1 MTGKKMLMI
10 TVGVGLGYK
19 VIYSTFPPP
28 PQLILRPYV
37 ASSYHE
43 NISKKFLEW

>member
-1 MTGKKMLMI
+1 MLDHDWKKMLMI

-28 PQLILRPYV
+28 PTVDIKAV
-37 ASSYHE
+37 HGF
-43 NISKKFLEW
+43 FLS

>member
-28 PQLILRPYV
+28 PPTVDIKAVRGF
-37 ASSYHE
+37 
-43 NISKKFLEW
+43 FLS